1 MNTLDLDQMSKV
13 QAGIEA
19 DTICKW
25 TFYGVSVGIGA
36 LGLMATGGAAAVLFG
51 YGAYMGA
58 IGIAI
63 C

>member
-51 YGAYMGA
+51 DRKSVV
-58 IGIAI
+58 
-63 C
+63 